1 MYAPSQMRKG
11 RGSLKERTLRSFSS
25 TPVLVHPRKMQEVQ
39 KVTVELWVFADY
51 MRRTLISG
59 PDSVWELQARLS
71 DQVESLKKMSW
82 ENV

>member
-1 MYAPSQMRKG
+1 
-11 RGSLKERTLRSFSS
+11 
-25 TPVLVHPRKMQEVQ
+25 MQEVQ

-71 DQVESLKKMSW
+71 DRVESLKKMSW